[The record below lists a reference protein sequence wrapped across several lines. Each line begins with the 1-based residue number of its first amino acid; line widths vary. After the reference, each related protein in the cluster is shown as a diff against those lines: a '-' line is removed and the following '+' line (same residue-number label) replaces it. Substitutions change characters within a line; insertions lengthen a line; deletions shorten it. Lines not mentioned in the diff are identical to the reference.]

1 LGCLGSLLNST
12 TAEAD
17 VPVATINEKRSSGIA
32 ILAVSVVLVFA
43 LAACEPP
50 PGPQGEVGPPGP
62 QGPQGEDGPQGPQG
76 EVGLRGFQGQ
86 TGPQGL
92 QGPQGLRG
100 FQGQTGPRGLTGPQ
114 GLQGPQGL
122 RGFQGQTGPRGLTG
136 PQGPSGPPGDSG
148 SDFPDFLRDYK
159 DAVVAIIERG
169 EVIGSGVR
177 ISDDEV
183 LTAGHIVSGKDSV
196 DLAVKGVG
204 LEFGVV
210 RGCDADRDIALV
222 TISGDGGVTV
232 PLSPTYRGVSENG
245 DAYGKWAVGNEV
257 ALVGYVPTISDTTPM
272 ATFGRIGVIW
282 NVVPGDYN
290 TGQTDAAVT
299 GGMSG
304 GAVFNRWGD
313 LIGII
318 LSRDPSFAGN
328 VRFRTVAEVDEVIG
342 DLRSGAVTC

>member
-1 LGCLGSLLNST
+1 MSI
-12 TAEAD
+12 
-17 VPVATINEKRSSGIA
+17 INEKRSSGIA

-62 QGPQGEDGPQGPQG
+62 QGPQGEDGSRGPQGPQG
-76 EVGLRGFQGQ
+76 EVGPRGFQGQ

-92 QGPQGLRG
+92 QGPQGPRG
-100 FQGQTGPRGLTGPQ
+100 FQGQTGPRGRTGPQ
-114 GLQGPQGL
+114 GLQGPRGL

-148 SDFPDFLRDYK
+148 SDFPDFMGANRDAHFMGDHR
-159 DAVVAIIERG
+159 DAVVAIIENG

-177 ISDDEV
+177 ISDGEV
-183 LTAGHIVSGKDSV
+183 LTAGHVITGRDSV
-196 DLAVKGVG
+196 DLAVRGVG

-210 RGCDADRDIALV
+210 RGCDADRDVALV
-222 TISGDGGVTV
+222 TIGGGGGVTV
-232 PLSPTYRGVSENG
+232 PLSPTYWGVSENG
-245 DAYGKWAVGNEV
+245 DTYGKWAIGNEV
-257 ALVGYVPTISDTTPM
+257 ALVGYAATISDTTPI

-282 NVVPGDYN
+282 NVVPGDYR
-290 TGQTDAAVT
+290 TGQTDAAAT

-328 VRFRTVAEVDEVIG
+328 VRFRMVSEVDEVIG

>member
-1 LGCLGSLLNST
+1 M
-12 TAEAD
+12 
-17 VPVATINEKRSSGIA
+17 ATINEKRSSGIA

-62 QGPQGEDGPQGPQG
+62 QGPQGEDGSRGPQGPQG
-76 EVGLRGFQGQ
+76 EVGPRGFQGQ

-232 PLSPTYRGVSENG
+232 PLSPTYRGVSQNG

-272 ATFGRIGVIW
+272 ATFGRIGVVWSI
-282 NVVPGDYN
+282 VPGDYT

-318 LSRDPSFAGN
+318 LSRDTSFAGN

>member
-1 LGCLGSLLNST
+1 M
-12 TAEAD
+12 
-17 VPVATINEKRSSGIA
+17 
-32 ILAVSVVLVFA
+32 
-43 LAACEPP
+43 
-50 PGPQGEVGPPGP
+50 
-62 QGPQGEDGPQGPQG
+62 
-76 EVGLRGFQGQ
+76 
-86 TGPQGL
+86 
-92 QGPQGLRG
+92 
-100 FQGQTGPRGLTGPQ
+100 
-114 GLQGPQGL
+114 
-122 RGFQGQTGPRGLTG
+122 
-136 PQGPSGPPGDSG
+136 
-148 SDFPDFLRDYK
+148 
-159 DAVVAIIERG
+159 
-169 EVIGSGVR
+169 R

-328 VRFRTVAEVDEVIG
+328 VRFRMVAEVDEVIG

>member
-1 LGCLGSLLNST
+1 M
-12 TAEAD
+12 
-17 VPVATINEKRSSGIA
+17 ATINEKRSSGIA
-32 ILAVSVVLVFA
+32 ILAVSAVLVFA

-62 QGPQGEDGPQGPQG
+62 QGPQGEDGSRGPQGPQG
-76 EVGLRGFQGQ
+76 EVGPRGFQGQ

-100 FQGQTGPRGLTGPQ
+100 FQGQTGPRGRTGPQ

-148 SDFPDFLRDYK
+148 SDFPDFMGANR
-159 DAVVAIIERG
+159 DAVVAIIENG

-177 ISDDEV
+177 ISDGEV
-183 LTAGHIVSGKDSV
+183 LTAGHVVMGRDSV

-222 TISGDGGVTV
+222 TIGGGGGVTV

-245 DAYGKWAVGNEV
+245 DAYGKWAIGNEV
-257 ALVGYVPTISDTTPM
+257 ALVGYAPTISDTTPI
-272 ATFGRIGVIW
+272 ATFGRIGVVW

-318 LSRDPSFAGN
+318 LSTDTSFAGN
-328 VRFRTVAEVDEVIG
+328 IRFRTVAEVDEVIG